1 MTVAIGA
8 PRAKSR
14 NAALPAVDT
23 VPASPIPAG
32 HWDAS
37 LALGF
42 ARRNGRTML
51 VENRHAGPLVVQKAL
66 YPQGDAFCE
75 TVILHPPGGIAGGDR
90 LTIDIAAGSGSEV
103 LLTTPG
109 ATRWYKSN
117 GRRAAQHVRIALDDA
132 AIVEWMPLETIVFDR
147 ADALSTLEID
157 LRGDARAAGWEIVA
171 FGRGAAGERFE
182 DGRFRQRIEVR
193 RDGRLRW
200 AEYGDIRGGD
210 PLFESPIGLAGSRVS
225 GLLWLAFDSDEH
237 LTAGTVPDSPS
248 LSTGV
253 TRLPD
258 GIMLARC
265 LGASTEH
272 VKAWLQRIWACWRP
286 RYAGRAARA
295 PRLWA
300 T

>member
-1 MTVAIGA
+1 MTVAMGA
-8 PRAKSR
+8 ERATSR
-14 NAALPAVDT
+14 TGAIPIVEP
-23 VPASPIPAG
+23 VPASPSPAG
-32 HWDAS
+32 EWDAS

-42 ARRNGRTML
+42 VRRNGRTTL
-51 VENRHAGPLVVQKAL
+51 VDNRHAGPLIVQKPL
-66 YPQGDAFCE
+66 YPEGDAFCE

-90 LTIDIAAGSGSEV
+90 LRIDVAAGTGTEV

-117 GRRAAQHVRIALDDA
+117 GRRASQHVRIVVDDA
-132 AIVEWMPLETIVFDR
+132 SIVEWMPLETIVFDR
-147 ADALSTLEID
+147 ADALSALEID

-171 FGRGAAGERFE
+171 FGRGAAGERFG

-210 PLFESPIGLAGSRVS
+210 PLFDSPIGLAGNRVS
-225 GLLWLAFDSDEH
+225 GLFWLAGNAGDDWSAESV
-237 LTAGTVPDSPS
+237 TAAPS
-248 LSTGV
+248 LLTGV

-265 LGASTEH
+265 LGPSTEH
-272 VKAWLQRIWACWRP
+272 VKAWLQQVWAGWRP
-286 RYAGRAARA
+286 RYAGRVARA